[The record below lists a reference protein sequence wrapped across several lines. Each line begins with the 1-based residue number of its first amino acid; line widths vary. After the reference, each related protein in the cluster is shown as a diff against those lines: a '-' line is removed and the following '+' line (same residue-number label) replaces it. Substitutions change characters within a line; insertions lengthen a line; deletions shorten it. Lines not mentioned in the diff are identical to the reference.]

1 MIRGFDIAHLKPTHM
16 NARDE
21 ILDDLL
27 DRAGDNDRDTVLS
40 GRLIGGAV

>member
-1 MIRGFDIAHLKPTHM
+1 MAKGFDIAQLKPPHM

-27 DRAGDNDRDTVLS
+27 DRAGEKNQDKVLT
-40 GRLIGGAV
+40 GG